1 MRREE
6 LYLADL
12 VDKARAVRG
21 YLDGVA
27 RERQSTLGQASA
39 TGVSCLHMARVNG

>member
-6 LYLADL
+6 LYLAGL
-12 VDKARAVRG
+12 VDNARAVRR

-27 RERQSTLGQASA
+27 RERWDEDSVLRDA
-39 TGVSCLHMARVNG
+39 VL

>member
-12 VDKARAVRG
+12 ADNARAVRA
-21 YLDGVA
+21 YLDGVS
-27 RERQSTLGQASA
+27 RERWDSDPVLRDAA
-39 TGVSCLHMARVNG
+39 L

>member
-12 VDKARAVRG
+12 VDNTRTVRG
-21 YLDGVA
+21 YLDGVT
-27 RERQSTLGQASA
+27 REQWDGDAMLRDAVL
-39 TGVSCLHMARVNG
+39 